1 MNATEYYATNN
12 TIAALQR
19 KLDRCH
25 RMIEYYGVYDQPLRY
40 RVRMLMDA
48 IEIRTE
54 KGWK

>member
-1 MNATEYYATNN
+1 MYHATHN

>member
-1 MNATEYYATNN
+1 MTQTMYHATHN